1 MIDVTDANV
10 QHEIKKEAN
19 KEPLNFDNVA
29 EDIKVEEAQIVSP
42 EEEQPQETLF
52 EEVKEVATKPNF

>member
-1 MIDVTDANV
+1 V

-29 EDIKVEEAQIVSP
+29 EDIKVEDAQIVSP
-42 EEEQPQETLF
+42 EGEQPQETLF
-52 EEVKEVATKPNF
+52 EEVKEVAKKPNF